1 MGKLFLGLVA
11 ASVSFGIQAQGAE
24 KGTADAKAA
33 KHTHSHSTKAHTCT
47 KCKKADKNCVCDEK
61 GGHDDHDHDHNEKEK
76 ETK

>member
-33 KHTHSHSTKAHTCT
+33 KQSHAHPHSTKEHTCA
-47 KCKKADKNCVCDEK
+47 KCKKAEKNCKCEEK
-61 GGHDDHDHDHNEKEK
+61 GGHDGHDHDETEK